1 MFCNYLMNISTLYQ
15 TYITGRDKLSDSF
28 VTFKLYNKN
37 AVYIPAYSVFN
48 FHIFFRITI
57 QTTDEYLHIHTAMPI
72 DEIVY
77 SRHFQRKDQDTDM
90 AVRPPLQGMPT

>member
-1 MFCNYLMNISTLYQ
+1 MTQVIVYVLQLSDEYIYNYIRHILR
-15 TYITGRDKLSDSF
+15 GRDKLSDSF

-57 QTTDEYLHIHTAMPI
+57 QTTDEYLHIHTAMLI
-72 DEIVY
+72 D
-77 SRHFQRKDQDTDM
+77 
-90 AVRPPLQGMPT
+90 